1 MKIAGHGGRV
11 SSRSAE
17 LQLCAFGEHLLS
29 GSISYRAELE
39 LRAPDADRRGG
50 ERRLQS
56 HFRSGRRTLTFA
68 HCFRQLIP
76 AATARMKFAG
86 LRRRIR
92 LLLPALLLGTAT
104 PIQAQSTNAYAGPEY
119 QAFKL
124 IADRNI
130 FDPNRSS
137 RSRGPTEKQVR
148 VESFALIGTMSYDK
162 GDFAFFDGSS
172 LEFKKVFK
180 TGDTIAGYRIAA
192 ITSDAVRLE
201 VNGAQ
206 TELRVGMQMKREDEG
221 EWQRSART
229 LAAASATPAQVSGE
243 KSGGESTG
251 GEQSEVL
258 KRLVQQ
264 REQEM
269 NK

>member
-1 MKIAGHGGRV
+1 MPSPGGFFNGLV
-11 SSRSAE
+11 GVGSWS
-17 LQLCAFGEHLLS
+17 QCAPKLACWLTISLGLRARAPGRFKLLS
-29 GSISYRAELE
+29 L
-39 LRAPDADRRGG
+39 
-50 ERRLQS
+50 
-56 HFRSGRRTLTFA
+56 
-68 HCFRQLIP
+68 
-76 AATARMKFAG
+76 
-86 LRRRIR
+86 
-92 LLLPALLLGTAT
+92 ALAFGTAT
-104 PIQAQSTNAYAGPEY
+104 AIQAQSTNAVAGPEY

-137 RSRGPTEKQVR
+137 RSRGPTEKQVP

-162 GDFAFFDGSS
+162 GDFAFFDGSGS
-172 LEFKKVFK
+172 EFKKVLK
-180 TGDTIAGYRIAA
+180 TGDTIAGYRIAE

-229 LAAASATPAQVSGE
+229 LAAASATPGQVSGE

-251 GEQSEVL
+251 AEQSDVL
-258 KRLVQQ
+258 KRLMQQ
-264 REQEM
+264 REQET